1 MSQES
6 CFGCTRAQGTAGER
20 PTLLFHSVPVVSHT
34 VHRVRLTFAHCQ
46 SLILLCLLL
55 YSHTSIETAKPK
67 KRGDY
72 EIVGGS
78 LDNMEMSFTKKFQ
91 SFQNLCFKEGQTVK
105 VSKEE
110 RRRLKE
116 AKKAGKLHEEL
127 LNRRSKM
134 KADKFCK

>member
-1 MSQES
+1 
-6 CFGCTRAQGTAGER
+6 
-20 PTLLFHSVPVVSHT
+20 
-34 VHRVRLTFAHCQ
+34 
-46 SLILLCLLL
+46 
-55 YSHTSIETAKPK
+55 
-67 KRGDY
+67 
-72 EIVGGS
+72 
-78 LDNMEMSFTKKFQ
+78 MEMSFTKKFQ